1 MAIGFLGLGNIGT
14 PIARRLIEHP
24 AGLVVYD
31 VRPEACEPFAA
42 GPATVASSVAD
53 LAAQCDV
60 ISVMV
65 RNDAQVRRVLAE
77 MLPGCPAGAVIA
89 IHSTISEETAV
100 DVAADALKRDVHVVD
115 APVTGGFIA
124 AADGT
129 LAVMVGGDRAAY
141 EKCKDVFTSWAT
153 LVLHMG
159 PVGAGTRAK
168 LARALLTFVGY
179 AAAGES
185 QRLAEAA
192 GIDLHKLA
200 AVVRHSDALTGGP
213 AAIMVRDTTAPLA
226 PDDPLREI
234 FEHTR
239 ALGAKD
245 LALAIELAERLGV
258 DVWFSRLAAASL
270 SAALGLAA
278 PTPAQPA

>member
-1 MAIGFLGLGNIGT
+1 
-14 PIARRLIEHP
+14 
-24 AGLVVYD
+24 
-31 VRPEACEPFAA
+31 
-42 GPATVASSVAD
+42 
-53 LAAQCDV
+53 
-60 ISVMV
+60 MV
-65 RNDAQVRRVLAE
+65 RDDRQVLDVVAEVLPHCRAD
-77 MLPGCPAGAVIA
+77 AVIA
-89 IHSTISEETAV
+89 IHSTIREKTAL
-100 DVAADALKRDVHVVD
+100 DAAADAAKVGVHVVD

-129 LAVMVGGDRAAY
+129 LAVMVGGDRPAY
-141 EKCKDVFTSWAT
+141 DKCRVVFSSWST

-192 GIDLHKLA
+192 GIDLQKLA

-234 FEHTR
+234 FEHTH

-245 LALAIELAERLGV
+245 LALAIEMAEQVGV

-278 PTPAQPA
+278 PTPAQQA

>member
-1 MAIGFLGLGNIGT
+1 MAIGFVGLGNIGT
-14 PIARRLIEHP
+14 PIAKRLIGHP
-24 AGLVVYD
+24 EQLVVYD
-31 VRPEACEPFAA
+31 VRPEATAPFADE
-42 GPATVASSVAD
+42 GATVAASLAE

-65 RNDAQVRRVLAE
+65 RDDRQVRDVVAA
-77 MLPGCPAGAVIA
+77 MLPECRADAVIA
-89 IHSTISEETAV
+89 IHSTIREQTAV
-100 DVAADALKRDVHVVD
+100 DAAADAANVGVHVVD

-129 LAVMVGGDRAAY
+129 LAVMVGGDRPAY
-141 EKCKDVFTSWAT
+141 EKCKEVFASWAT
-153 LVLHMG
+153 LVLHVG

-185 QRLAEAA
+185 QRVAEAA
-192 GIDLHKLA
+192 GIDLQKLA

-226 PDDPLREI
+226 PDDPLRAI
-234 FEHTR
+234 FEHTY

-245 LALAIELAERLGV
+245 LALAIEMAEQLGV

-278 PTPAQPA
+278 PTPAQQA